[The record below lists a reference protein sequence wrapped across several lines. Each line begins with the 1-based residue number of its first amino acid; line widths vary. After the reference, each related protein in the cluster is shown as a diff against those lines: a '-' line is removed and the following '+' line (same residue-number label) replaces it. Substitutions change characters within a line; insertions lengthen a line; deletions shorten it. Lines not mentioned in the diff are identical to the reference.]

1 MRWKGG
7 KKYMVKR
14 NVLYVT
20 DKIWHDSPEMF
31 ASSYFKIFKK
41 LLFLHSLIATDIENL
56 GK

>member
-1 MRWKGG
+1 
-7 KKYMVKR
+7 MVKR